1 MKILVA
7 HHRVQETYS
16 ISSITK
22 FNFIYVLIVE
32 NDHPKQEEQ
41 LSDDFVVY
49 AFQGLTVTSNE
60 NVPTSAIKHV
70 NEAKKLFAYMQ
81 KWIKRARLFY
91 TLRDYPLQYVN
102 LCLDLSELYR

>member
-1 MKILVA
+1 MIA
-7 HHRVQETYS
+7 
-16 ISSITK
+16 
-22 FNFIYVLIVE
+22 E

-41 LSDDFVVY
+41 LSDGSVVY
-49 AFQGLTVTSNE
+49 VFQGLTVTLNE